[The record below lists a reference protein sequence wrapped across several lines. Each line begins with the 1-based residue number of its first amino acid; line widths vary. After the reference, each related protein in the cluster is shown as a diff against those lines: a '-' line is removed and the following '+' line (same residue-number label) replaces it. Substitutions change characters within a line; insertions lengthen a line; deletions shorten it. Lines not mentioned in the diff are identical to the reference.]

1 MEKVKVSIVE
11 DIDEVRESIGKLLQ
25 GSDKFTLTSS
35 FTNAEQA
42 EKNLPRE
49 KPDIV
54 IMDISLPGRSGIE
67 CLQKIKEN
75 CGDTQFIMYTIFE
88 DDEKVFEAL
97 EAGAS
102 GYLLKKTPKEKIL
115 ESLMELYEGGSPMST
130 QIARKVIE
138 AFQRRKMISEEER
151 SLTKKEKEVLD
162 LLAKGFLYKEIADK
176 LSITI
181 NTVKQH
187 IHSVYEKLHVTNKA
201 EAINKI
207 YVKK

>member
-1 MEKVKVSIVE
+1 MEKIKVSIVE
-11 DIDEVRESIGKLLQ
+11 DIDEVRESVGKLIQ
-25 GSDKFTLTSS
+25 DSDQFALISS

-42 EKNLPRE
+42 EKHLPHDQ
-49 KPDIV
+49 PDIV
-54 IMDISLPGRSGIE
+54 IMDISLPGKSGIE
-67 CLQKIKEN
+67 CLQKIKEK
-75 CGDTQFIMYTIFE
+75 CADTQFIMYTIFE
-88 DDEKVFEAL
+88 DDQKVFEAL

-115 ESLMELYEGGSPMST
+115 ESLKELHEGGSPMST
-130 QIARKVIE
+130 QIARKVIV
-138 AFQRRKMISEEER
+138 AFQKRKAVSEEEK

-162 LLAKGFLYKEIADK
+162 LLAKGFLYKEIADQ

-187 IHSVYEKLHVTNKA
+187 IHTIYEKLHVTNKA
-201 EAINKI
+201 EAISKV

>member
-1 MEKVKVSIVE
+1 
-11 DIDEVRESIGKLLQ
+11 
-25 GSDKFTLTSS
+25 
-35 FTNAEQA
+35 
-42 EKNLPRE
+42 
-49 KPDIV
+49 
-54 IMDISLPGRSGIE
+54 MDISLPGKTGIE
-67 CLQKIKEN
+67 CLQKIKDK
-75 CGDTQFIMYTIFE
+75 CPDTQFMMYTIFE
-88 DDEKVFEAL
+88 DDEKVFQAL

-115 ESLMELYEGGSPMST
+115 ESLKELYEGGSPMST
-130 QIARKVIE
+130 QIARKVIQ
-138 AFQRRKMISEEER
+138 AFQRSKTVSEEEK

-162 LLAKGFLYKEIADK
+162 LLAKGFLYKEIADQ

-201 EAINKI
+201 EAISKV

>member
-1 MEKVKVSIVE
+1 MEKIKVSIVE
-11 DIDEVRESIGKLLQ
+11 DIEEVRESVGKLIQ
-25 GSDKFTLTSS
+25 GSDQFALISS

-42 EKNLPRE
+42 EKRLPIE
-49 KPDIV
+49 PADIV

-67 CLQKIKEN
+67 CLQKIKEK
-75 CGDTQFIMYTIFE
+75 CRDTLFIMYTIFE
-88 DDEKVFEAL
+88 DDQKVFEAL

-115 ESLMELYEGGSPMST
+115 ESLKELHEGGSPMST
-130 QIARKVIE
+130 QIARKVIQ
-138 AFQRRKMISEEER
+138 AFQHRKTISEEEK

-162 LLAKGFLYKEIADK
+162 LLAKGFLYKEIADQ
-176 LSITI
+176 LVITV
-181 NTVKQH
+181 NTVTQH
-187 IHSVYEKLHVTNKA
+187 IHRVYEKLHVTNKA

>member
-1 MEKVKVSIVE
+1 MEKIKVSIVE
-11 DIDEVRESIGKLLQ
+11 DIDEVRESVGKLIQ
-25 GSDKFTLTSS
+25 GSDQFALISS

-42 EKNLPRE
+42 EERLPYE
-49 KPDIV
+49 PADIV

-67 CLQKIKEN
+67 CLQKIKEK
-75 CGDTQFIMYTIFE
+75 CRDTQFIMYTIFE
-88 DDEKVFEAL
+88 DDQKVFEAL

-115 ESLMELYEGGSPMST
+115 ESLKELHEGGSPMST
-130 QIARKVIE
+130 QIARKVIQ
-138 AFQRRKMISEEER
+138 AFQRSKVISEEEK
-151 SLTKKEKEVLD
+151 SLTKKEKEILD
-162 LLAKGFLYKEIADK
+162 LLAKGFLYKEIADQ
-176 LSITI
+176 LFITV

-187 IHSVYEKLHVTNKA
+187 IHHVYEKLHVTNKA